1 MQTAQVSPGRRR
13 PSPIT
18 RAIQLPPPPSQK
30 LTPAQVGAV
39 MKRARKLGRQ
49 DVLTPYDHRLLDALL
64 FQCRSPSTGAVVVSY
79 SALQRLTGM
88 ARATIA
94 KGIARLTSCGLLGKI
109 KRRLRMSWHQGGIA
123 SLQATSAYRF
133 NVPTLAAHTESAAR
147 TVDQELIFSFSSQS
161 LNDEAQ
167 RARDSLAAVRARRDD
182 QREAERL
189 TKVRAAHQIGR
200 FVAC

>member
-1 MQTAQVSPGRRR
+1 MQTAQASPGRRR

-18 RAIQLPPPPSQK
+18 RSIQLPPPPSQK

-39 MKRARKLGRQ
+39 MKRARKLGRR

-79 SALQRLTGM
+79 SALQRITGM

-94 KGIARLTSCGLLGKI
+94 KGIARLASCGLLGKI
-109 KRRLRMSWHQGGIA
+109 KRRLRVSWHQGGTA

-133 NVPTLAAHTESAAR
+133 YPPATDTEFAPQ
-147 TVDQELIFSFSSQS
+147 TVDQKLEFSYSCQLVSA
-161 LNDEAQ
+161 EAQ
-167 RARDSLAAVRARRDD
+167 EARASLAAIRAQRDT

-189 TKVRAAHQIGR
+189 AKITAAHRAGR
-200 FVAC
+200 FVGS

>member
-1 MQTAQVSPGRRR
+1 MQTAQASPGRRR

-18 RAIQLPPPPSQK
+18 RSIQLPPPPSQK

-39 MKRARKLGRQ
+39 MKRARKLGRR

-79 SALQRLTGM
+79 SALQRITGM

-109 KRRLRMSWHQGGIA
+109 KRRLRVSWHQGGTA
-123 SLQATSAYRF
+123 SLQATNAYRF
-133 NVPTLAAHTESAAR
+133 NLPAADTEFAPQ
-147 TVDQELIFSFSSQS
+147 TVDQKLEFSFSCQS
-161 LNDEAQ
+161 VSAEAQ
-167 RARDSLAAVRARRDD
+167 EARASLGAVRVRRVAHQEAKRLTQVLAARQA
-182 QREAERL
+182 
-189 TKVRAAHQIGR
+189 GR
-200 FVAC
+200 FVAG

>member
-1 MQTAQVSPGRRR
+1 MQTAQASPGRRR
-13 PSPIT
+13 SSPIT

-79 SALQRLTGM
+79 SALQRITGM

-94 KGIARLTSCGLLGKI
+94 KGIARLASCGLLGKI
-109 KRRLRMSWHQGGIA
+109 KRRLRVSWHQGGTA

-133 NVPTLAAHTESAAR
+133 NPPVADTEFAPQTVNQKLEISYSFQTVGNETQNAR
-147 TVDQELIFSFSSQS
+147 NS
-161 LNDEAQ
+161 LTAVRERREAQ
-167 RARDSLAAVRARRDD
+167 RDS
-182 QREAERL
+182 ERL
-189 TKVRAAHQIGR
+189 VKVTAGRRAGQYTAI
-200 FVAC
+200 